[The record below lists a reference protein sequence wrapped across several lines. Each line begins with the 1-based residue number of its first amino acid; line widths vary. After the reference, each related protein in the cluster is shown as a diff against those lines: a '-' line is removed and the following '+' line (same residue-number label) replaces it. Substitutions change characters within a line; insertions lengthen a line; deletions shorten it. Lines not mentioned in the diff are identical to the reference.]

1 MRFGFFWIACL
12 ALGQDFSGI
21 QLEKVSGGHRF
32 TEGPLWSKYID
43 GLLFCEVPSNMVLA
57 YHSGKGLGKYLEQA
71 GGASGLAYDAE
82 GRLLIAEGKKRRI
95 VRLSANDD
103 KKVEVLA
110 ERFEGKRFNGPNDI
124 VVRKDGQIYFSDPA
138 FGAQS
143 EVREMDFHGVYH
155 MSPKGE
161 LSLIAKPKGRP
172 NGVTLSPNGRI
183 LYVANSDERKVY
195 AYDLDSRGKAG
206 NERVFLAGLDG
217 VPDGLRTDEKGNVYV
232 AANHVYIFSPLGK
245 GLHTIHM
252 GEKPSNM
259 AFGDADRMTLYITA
273 KTSVYR
279 ARMKVKG
286 AVSE

>member
-21 QLEKVSGGHRF
+21 QLEKASGGHRF

-57 YHSGKGLGKYLEQA
+57 YQSGKGLGKYLEQA

-82 GRLLIAEGKKRRI
+82 GHLLIAEGKGRRI
-95 VRLSANDD
+95 VRLSANDE

-124 VVRKDGQIYFSDPA
+124 VVRKDGQVYFSDPA

-206 NERVFLAGLDG
+206 NERIFLAGLDG

-232 AANHVYIFSPLGK
+232 AANHVYIFSPQGK
-245 GLHTIHM
+245 ALHTIHM

>member
-57 YHSGKGLGKYLEQA
+57 YQSGKGPGKYLEQA

-95 VRLSANDD
+95 VRLSANDE

-124 VVRKDGQIYFSDPA
+124 VVRKDGQVYFSDPA

-143 EVREMDFHGVYH
+143 ELREMDFHGVYH

-161 LSLIAKPKGRP
+161 LTLIAKPNGRP

>member
-1 MRFGFFWIACL
+1 MN
-12 ALGQDFSGI
+12 ST
-21 QLEKVSGGHRF
+21 S
-32 TEGPLWSKYID
+32 
-43 GLLFCEVPSNMVLA
+43 
-57 YHSGKGLGKYLEQA
+57 
-71 GGASGLAYDAE
+71 
-82 GRLLIAEGKKRRI
+82 
-95 VRLSANDD
+95 
-103 KKVEVLA
+103 
-110 ERFEGKRFNGPNDI
+110 
-124 VVRKDGQIYFSDPA
+124 
-138 FGAQS
+138 
-143 EVREMDFHGVYH
+143 REMDFQGVYH

-195 AYDLDSRGKAG
+195 AYDLDGRGKAS

-232 AANHVYIFSPLGK
+232 AANHVYIFSPQGK
-245 GLHTIHM
+245 ALHTIHM

-259 AFGDADRMTLYITA
+259 AFGDADHLTLYITA

-279 ARMKVKG
+279 ARMKIKG

>member
-124 VVRKDGQIYFSDPA
+124 VVRKDGQVYFSDPA